1 MAESLSRV
9 PLLSGDTAEQAD
21 LSISALAQAY
31 GALQAGKMPTSDQ
44 LDRMVRKL
52 LSSSLLQP
60 DIGGM
65 LSGKV
70 GGGKLSARGRNVV
83 VQERR
88 VIQAIA
94 RLVLEKNQD
103 DKIQRYVPLVFCDVA
118 PGDSEG
124 RLPKLASPF

>member
-1 MAESLSRV
+1 
-9 PLLSGDTAEQAD
+9 
-21 LSISALAQAY
+21 
-31 GALQAGKMPTSDQ
+31 
-44 LDRMVRKL
+44 MVRKL

-70 GGGKLSARGRNVV
+70 GGGKLSTRGRNLV